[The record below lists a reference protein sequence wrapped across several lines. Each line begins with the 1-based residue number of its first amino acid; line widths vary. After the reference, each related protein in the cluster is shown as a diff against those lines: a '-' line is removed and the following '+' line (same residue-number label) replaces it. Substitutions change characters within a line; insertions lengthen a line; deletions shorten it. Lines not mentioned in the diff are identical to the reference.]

1 MKYTSIQTKK
11 GYKLKNFVKGAKCY
25 KNTEK
30 SSCIDLILTD
40 RPRSFHG
47 CQIIET
53 RISNFHKMT
62 VTVMYFKK
70 QGPRVIHCRDYKR
83 FNTQS
88 FSQDIFSNLHE
99 KSVNINQLD
108 KFLNVF
114 QNVFDIQAPLK
125 KRYIRVNQSAF
136 MNKTLKKAAMTRSRI
151 RNRFLNNKI

>member
-1 MKYTSIQTKK
+1 M
-11 GYKLKNFVKGAKCY
+11 
-25 KNTEK
+25 
-30 SSCIDLILTD
+30 
-40 RPRSFHG
+40 
-47 CQIIET
+47 
-53 RISNFHKMT
+53 
-62 VTVMYFKK
+62 MYFKK
-70 QGPRVIHCRDYKR
+70 QGPRVIHCRDYKG

-108 KFLNVF
+108 KFLNLF

-125 KRYIRVNQSAF
+125 KRYIRVNQGAF